1 MHAVSPVADLVTTVV
16 VLLLVSAFT
25 LALSRRWRLPFTVLL
40 VVVGVLL
47 GLLAD
52 HGPEVLR
59 PLAEQDIS
67 PDVILFVF
75 LPTLIFESAFNLD
88 ARLVR
93 RNLGPILTLAVPGLL
108 LSTAIIGGLLAAT
121 TPFGLVA
128 ALLLGAILSAT
139 DPVAVVALFRQ
150 LGAPQRL
157 TVLVEGESLFND
169 ATSLV
174 VAGILVGVMT
184 ASAVDAST
192 VFGGVVDFV
201 VVFVGGVLVGW
212 GAALLCGWVL
222 GLCHG
227 DGPVEITLTTILAY
241 LSFLVAEELFHVSGV
256 MAVVAAGMTLGGWGR
271 LKISPSVRG
280 YLEHFWEYMAFVANA
295 LIFLL
300 VGLRVDL
307 AALGGALDLLLL
319 AVLAMLLARAV
330 VIYGL
335 LPLLGRLPGNDPVG
349 TPYRHVMFWGGL
361 RGAVALAIV
370 LSLPAFPEA
379 QTFVALVT
387 GAVLFTLLV
396 QGLTIERLVRYLGLD
411 RPPLADRLAREEGCL
426 AAKRLA
432 LTRIPELQRGGL
444 FSARIAEGLQ
454 GSYAGARDELADAID
469 RLRRAELDAN
479 AELQLLS
486 LRSLALERAHY
497 LESHARGHLSE
508 RAARDLIHSVDT
520 QSEALRHRG
529 ELPEF
534 TLHPPHETLTE
545 AGLRWLRRLFAHSAL
560 AERRTTSLVAFE
572 YEEAWGRY
580 QGSLRVLEDLERVAD
595 ERALGGAAVDAV
607 RERYRYWRE
616 QAISRIDETAAQFPE
631 FVAAMQERLA
641 GRLLLFAE
649 RESLEAEQRDGTLPA
664 GIAHDLLD
672 GVAERI
678 EGLRGGDI
686 TKLQFEPTEL
696 LRKVPLFRDL
706 SSEDFAHVAASL
718 HAHTVPDGEVVV
730 AEGEHDDSMYLI
742 GRGVVRVSRH
752 EPAGERDLARLFAG
766 DFFGEMALLHHAPR
780 TATCRAATPCA
791 LYELRREEFDALCTT
806 RPEIRS
812 RVEAV
817 DRERREGLG
826 GPD

>member
-1 MHAVSPVADLVTTVV
+1 MHASPVADLVTTIV

-40 VVVGVLL
+40 VVVGMLL

-52 HGPEVLR
+52 HGPEMLR
-59 PLAEQDIS
+59 PLAEHDIS

-108 LSTAIIGGLLAAT
+108 LSTAIIGGLLVAT

-139 DPVAVVALFRQ
+139 DPVAVVSLFRQ

-184 ASAVDAST
+184 ASQVDAGT
-192 VFGGVVDFV
+192 LLGGAARFV
-201 VVFVGGVLVGW
+201 VVFTGGVLVGW
-212 GAALLCGWVL
+212 VAALLCGWVL

-227 DGPVEITLTTILAY
+227 DGPIEITLTTVLAY

-271 LKISPSVRG
+271 LKISSSVRG

-319 AVLAMLLARAV
+319 VVVAMLLARAA

-335 LPLLGRLPGNDPVG
+335 LPLLGRFPGNDPVG
-349 TPYRHVMFWGGL
+349 VPYRHVMFWGGL

-387 GAVLFTLLV
+387 GAVLFTLLA
-396 QGLTIERLVRYLGLD
+396 QGLTIERLVRHLGLD

-444 FSARIAEGLQ
+444 FSARIAERLQ
-454 GSYAGARDELADAID
+454 GSYALARDELASAIE
-469 RLRRAELDAN
+469 RLRRAELDPQV
-479 AELQLLS
+479 ELQLLF

-508 RAARDLIHSVDT
+508 RAARDLMHSVGS
-520 QSEALRHRG
+520 QAEALRHRG

-534 TLHPPHETLTE
+534 TLHPPHESLTE
-545 AGLRWLRRLFAHSAL
+545 FGLRWLRRLFAHSAMV
-560 AERRTTSLVAFE
+560 ERRTTSLVAYE

-580 QGSLRVLEDLERVAD
+580 QGCLRVLEDLERVAG
-595 ERALGGAAVDAV
+595 ERALGSAAVDAV

-616 QAISRIDETAAQFPE
+616 QAITRVDETAAQFPE
-631 FVAAMQERLA
+631 FVAVMQERLA

-649 RESLEAEQRDGTLPA
+649 RETLEEERRDGTLPE
-664 GIAHDLLD
+664 GIAHELFEE
-672 GVAERI
+672 VAERI

-706 SSEDFAHVAASL
+706 STEDFEHVAASL

-752 EPAGERDLARLFAG
+752 EGDQEQDLARLFAG
-766 DFFGEMALLHHAPR
+766 DFFGEMALLHREPR

-791 LYELRREEFDALCTT
+791 LYELRREEFDALCAT
-806 RPEIRS
+806 RPEIRA

-817 DRERREGLG
+817 DHERRENLVRPG
-826 GPD
+826 